1 MQPFTGTVL
10 HFFNA
15 FPPSSPRHL
24 SGGISPSQ
32 ISWFFSN
39 RISQDHIS
47 DLLTGISSVFSS
59 SLLVAILLCWLSF
72 ISPLYLHLL
81 ILASRNA
88 SNCAC
93 SLTFR
98 WGFESMA
105 DNRLHAQCAQVSG
118 MNYHWIITCPD
129 KASPLRFSCLVTE
142 GECSS
147 LVAQEKAWGWGL
159 VEIIMNTVR
168 WPHLYYVSVL
178 GPSTAGSS
186 SHYTPPP
193 ALQHSRNHKY
203 KIEKG

>member
-1 MQPFTGTVL
+1 MGFQLSHFATILKISLGHCGPLTPTLQFRHLSGGISPSQISFFLVPIFLEITFLICELAFSQSDRSMQPFTGTVL

-98 WGFESMA
+98 WGF
-105 DNRLHAQCAQVSG
+105 DGRQ
-118 MNYHWIITCPD
+118 P
-129 KASPLRFSCLVTE
+129 VTRPM
-142 GECSS
+142 CSS
-147 LVAQEKAWGWGL
+147 LRDEL
-159 VEIIMNTVR
+159 SLNY
-168 WPHLYYVSVL
+168 HLSW
-178 GPSTAGSS
+178 
-186 SHYTPPP
+186 
-193 ALQHSRNHKY
+193 
-203 KIEKG
+203 